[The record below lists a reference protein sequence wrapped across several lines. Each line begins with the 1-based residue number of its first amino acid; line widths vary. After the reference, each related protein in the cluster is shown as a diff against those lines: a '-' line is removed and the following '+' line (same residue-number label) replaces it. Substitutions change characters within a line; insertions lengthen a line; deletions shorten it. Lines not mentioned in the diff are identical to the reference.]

1 MVIASISSLVEEKT
15 CRQTAINLAR
25 AQFYDCGSDVLL
37 YNGTMSTPTAP
48 SNTTIRL
55 GTRGSALARWQANW
69 TAEQLHAQGIVTE
82 TIVIQTSGDVVQN
95 EAIVNIGAQG
105 VFTKE
110 IQHALL
116 ENKIDIAVHSLKD
129 LPTEYV
135 AGLSLAAV
143 PKRESYRD
151 AFVSHIA
158 ERIEDL
164 PPGSRIGTGSLRRK
178 TQVLH
183 HFGDRYRVEDI
194 RGNVETRLRK
204 LQQGDYDALILAEAG
219 LNRLGLADSIRSL
232 LEPPFFLP
240 AIGQGALGWEIRTE
254 DRRTAEVLQLLNDAQ
269 TFAAVLAERAMLR
282 EMRGGCSAPIAALAQ
297 PDDCGSVLTLHGRV
311 LSVDGTQMFE
321 SIQSAPLSENPEHLG
336 INVAREL
343 LLT

>member
-1 MVIASISSLVEEKT
+1 M
-15 CRQTAINLAR
+15 
-25 AQFYDCGSDVLL
+25 
-37 YNGTMSTPTAP
+37 
-48 SNTTIRL
+48 
-55 GTRGSALARWQANW
+55 
-69 TAEQLHAQGIVTE
+69 
-82 TIVIQTSGDVVQN
+82 IVIQTSGDLVQN
-95 EAIVNIGAQG
+95 ESIINIGAQG

-110 IQHALL
+110 IQNALL
-116 ENKIDIAVHSLKD
+116 EHKIDIAVHSLKD

-151 AFVSHIA
+151 AFMSSIA

-204 LQQGDYDALILAEAG
+204 LERGDYDALILAEAG
-219 LNRLGLADSIRSL
+219 LIRLGLAHVIRL
-232 LEPPFFLP
+232 FLEPPFFLP

-254 DRRTAEVLQLLNDAQ
+254 DRQTAELLQPLNDAP
-269 TFAAVLAERAMLR
+269 TFAAVLAERSMLR
-282 EMRGGCSAPIAALAQ
+282 EMRGGCSAPIAALGRVN
-297 PDDCGSVLTLHGRV
+297 DSVLTLHGRI
-311 LSVDGTQMFE
+311 LSADGKQRFD
-321 SIQSAPLSENPEHLG
+321 SIQSAPLSSDPELLG
-336 INVAREL
+336 IGVAREL
-343 LLT
+343 IVSST